1 LIAILAISLIK
12 CNPIMPLN
20 DELISILKKPLGDF
34 IPDNEVTKQKILT
47 YVKEASL
54 VAAVGD
60 ATTFK
65 LLSFDLIPEI
75 SILDGKERRSKVED
89 PYVPKNG
96 RSFDEQGIATIE
108 ELKCTN
114 PPSTISKDAYTVL
127 KFVIERKRFPV
138 RIFVEGEEDLLTLPM
153 VTMSPDGAIVLY
165 GQPLEGIVIIKVTE
179 TIRKKAKSLMDSID
193 AH

>member
-1 LIAILAISLIK
+1 
-12 CNPIMPLN
+12 MPLN

-34 IPDNEVTKQKILT
+34 IPDNKVTKQKILT

-96 RSFDEQGIATIE
+96 RSVDEQGIAAID
-108 ELKCTN
+108 ELRCTN

-127 KFVIERKRFPV
+127 KFVMERKRFPV
-138 RIFVEGEEDLLTLPM
+138 RILVEGEEDLLTLPM
-153 VTMSPDGAIVLY
+153 VSMSPDGAIVLY

-179 TIRKKAKSLMDSID
+179 TMRKKAKSLMDSID